1 MTRRV
6 DRGVLFSFLLLLF
19 LGLVVL
25 YAASYYN
32 AQDKGNALSEVT
44 SQLMGIGAG
53 AALMLVVLRVDYR
66 KLDHP
71 AVATVLVA
79 ASLALLAL
87 VAVPGVG
94 KMLNGSRRWLRLGP
108 LSFQPSEMAKYAMI
122 LFLARALSAPGRDVR
137 RFFTGLVPLFI
148 VPGAMFLLIL
158 MQPNL
163 STAGSILIVAAVMVL
178 MAGRAGCIWA

>member
-44 SQLMGIGAG
+44 SQLTGIGAG
-53 AALMLVVLRVDYR
+53 TLLMLVVLRVDYR
-66 KLDHP
+66 KLAHP
-71 AVATVLVA
+71 AVVAALVA
-79 ASLALLAL
+79 VSLALLGL

-94 KMLNGSRRWLRLGP
+94 M
-108 LSFQPSEMAKYAMI
+108 E
-122 LFLARALSAPGRDVR
+122 
-137 RFFTGLVPLFI
+137 
-148 VPGAMFLLIL
+148 
-158 MQPNL
+158 
-163 STAGSILIVAAVMVL
+163 
-178 MAGRAGCIWA
+178 